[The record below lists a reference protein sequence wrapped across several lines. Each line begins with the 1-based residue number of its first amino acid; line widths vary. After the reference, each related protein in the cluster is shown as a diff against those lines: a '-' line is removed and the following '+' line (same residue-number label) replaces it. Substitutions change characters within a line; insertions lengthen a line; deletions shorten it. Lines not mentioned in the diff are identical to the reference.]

1 MTVKIFYWNEE
12 KEDFDRRRCNQ
23 VETAEYNAKWSK
35 LWLTFLTKRE
45 PMCLHID
52 KNVRRITAGKQV
64 LYQSMI

>member
-12 KEDFDRRRCNQ
+12 KEDFDRRRYNQ

-52 KNVRRITAGKQV
+52 KMYGELLRESRFCIKV
-64 LYQSMI
+64 